1 MNDLATPF
9 VMTADPTVRSAIYNL
24 LSQSFR
30 YPAPEHFAR
39 FQSGDWLADIW
50 GKLSLVPHFQT
61 LAKEWA
67 SRKDEVQR
75 ALEAVRQE
83 DLQADFAGT
92 FDVGTPDPPCPP
104 YEGVYLK
111 GVERTGH
118 LIRLSEFYKH
128 FGLKMSQEEGK
139 RELADHLCVE
149 LQFLHFLA
157 FKEAQ
162 AGDEQQGELLQ
173 GYLRAQRD
181 FLERHLVGWLPAF
194 QARLEARCPAPV
206 YVLLGELLTRITALD
221 LDYLNACL
229 REATPVD
236 EAP

>member
-30 YPAPEHFAR
+30 YPTPER
-39 FQSGDWLADIW
+39 FERLQSGDGLADLW
-50 GKLSLVPHFQT
+50 GKLALVPHFQT
-61 LAKEWA
+61 LAKDWA

-83 DLQADFAGT
+83 DLQAGYVGT
-92 FDVGTPDPPCPP
+92 FDVGAPDPPCPP

-118 LIRLSEFYKH
+118 LIRLGELYKH
-128 FGLKMSQEEGK
+128 FGLKLSQEEGQ

-162 AGDEQQGELLQ
+162 AGDEQQEELLQ

-181 FLERHLVGWLPAF
+181 FLERHLVGWLPVF
-194 QARLEARCPAPV
+194 QARLEATCPVPV